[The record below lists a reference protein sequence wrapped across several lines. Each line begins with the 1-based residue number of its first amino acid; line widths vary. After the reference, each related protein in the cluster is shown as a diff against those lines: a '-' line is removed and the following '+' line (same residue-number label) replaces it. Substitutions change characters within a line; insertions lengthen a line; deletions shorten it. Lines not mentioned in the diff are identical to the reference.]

1 MAWAVAYFVI
11 GAYQSLF
18 FKNKLAVPRFLFI
31 RLSDNFFLRDERG
44 KKAFS
49 TMKRTFLMV
58 FAVFLSIV
66 GCSKYDDTDIR
77 NDVDGLKDRVAALER
92 LCQQM
97 NTNIGAMQTLVEA
110 LQNNDYISDVSTVEE
125 NGREIGYKIT
135 FNKRGVVI
143 IYHGDTGDTGSSGIT
158 PIIGVKQDTDGLF
171 YWTQKIGEAEATWI
185 LDTKGNKVLAVG
197 KDGVNGQ
204 TPYIGTNG
212 NWWIGTTDTGI
223 KAQGEQGPAGNDGQ
237 TPHIGT
243 NGNWWIGTTDTG
255 IKAQGEQG
263 PAGKDGITPQL
274 EIKDGRWRLSVDN
287 GKNWTDLGPAK
298 GDSGDTGAQGPAGKD
313 GDSFFKSVVLEN
325 GYVTITLN
333 DSDIDPTVFKI
344 PMYSNISF
352 TLTEGY
358 DIRIN
363 SATKNIQLNYILAGG
378 SENASVKAL
387 AQDGYRAVT
396 RKTDATSGWIGII
409 VPDNPMGTELLIFV
423 SDGGMTILQTVKIT
437 VTDALGNDFN
447 NVVEASELVNIPQT
461 IRDTI
466 TVLKVT
472 GAMQEADIEFLR
484 EKLPWITH
492 LDMSEAVISKLPD
505 YAFSGGA
512 TSYNGYINGQQKAI
526 APVKTL
532 KSIVLPQSLEEIG
545 KCAFIGCIN
554 LKDTIVIPD
563 NVKIIGDY
571 AFHTPL
577 NENGY
582 GLLEYNCQ
590 FLIKLGA
597 SIETIGK
604 MVFNNCTFVSTKK
617 KLYNAAF
624 SIPSYTIQG
633 LILENITSI
642 GDRAFWGF
650 RFCDNS
656 QSILFGKNIR
666 TIGNWAFENY
676 MMDSTSLDV
685 YFQARIP
692 PTKSSN
698 SFHALSGEVFYVPS
712 GRKEAYE
719 LAGYNKAQE
728 NKYL

>member
-1 MAWAVAYFVI
+1 
-11 GAYQSLF
+11 
-18 FKNKLAVPRFLFI
+18 
-31 RLSDNFFLRDERG
+31 
-44 KKAFS
+44 
-49 TMKRTFLMV
+49 MKRTFLMV

-97 NTNIGAMQTLVEA
+97 NANIGAMQTLVEA

-143 IYHGDTGDTGSSGIT
+143 IYHGDKGDTGSSGIT

-223 KAQGEQGPAGNDGQ
+223 KAQGEQGPAG
-237 TPHIGT
+237 
-243 NGNWWIGTTDTG
+243 
-255 IKAQGEQG
+255 
-263 PAGKDGITPQL
+263 KDGITPQL

-298 GDSGDTGAQGPAGKD
+298 GDTGDTGAQGPAGKD

-437 VTDALGNDFN
+437 VTDAPGNDFN

-512 TSYNGYINGQQKAI
+512 TSYNNGYINGQQKAI

-577 NENGY
+577 DEHGY
-582 GLLEYNCQ
+582 GLLGYNCQ

-597 SIETIGK
+597 SIETIGIK
-604 MVFNNCTFVSTKK
+604 AFNNCTFVSTEK

-624 SIPSYTIQG
+624 PYSSYTIRG

-642 GDRAFWGF
+642 GDRAFHGF

-656 QSILFGKNIR
+656 LSILFGKNIR
-666 TIGNWAFENY
+666 TIGNEAF
-676 MMDSTSLDV
+676 STSFFKGGYV
-685 YFQARIP
+685 NFQARIP

-698 SFHALSGEVFYVPS
+698 SFDTSTILGIEVFRVPS

-719 LAGYNKAQE
+719 LAGYNKVQE
-728 NKYL
+728 NEYL